1 MYSWLSEVSKAGYS
15 RKNSLINPGCYDQ
28 KLNFIVQA
36 EFMPTLKPPKHDNI
50 DNDQEVLVLT
60 HDELIKFVTLLD
72 DSQIQQ
78 SRKQEFLTLVIWI
91 N

>member
-1 MYSWLSEVSKAGYS
+1 
-15 RKNSLINPGCYDQ
+15 
-28 KLNFIVQA
+28 
-36 EFMPTLKPPKHDNI
+36 MPTLKPPKHDNI

-78 SRKQEFLTLVIWI
+78 SRKQEFLTLVI
-91 N
+91 